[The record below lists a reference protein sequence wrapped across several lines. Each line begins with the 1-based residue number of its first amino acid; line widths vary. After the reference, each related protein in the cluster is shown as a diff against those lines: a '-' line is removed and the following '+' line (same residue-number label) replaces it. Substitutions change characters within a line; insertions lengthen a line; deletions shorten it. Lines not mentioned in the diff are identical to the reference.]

1 MKKTT
6 LLPAAAILAGG
17 VIAMATLMP
26 GNDQLRQV
34 RQQEGAAPMLLA
46 ERVPASQSVRKS
58 PLARANENLRTIDL
72 WNLGTK
78 FFAGGNTTPSS
89 ENPLTWTTSGDYNDF
104 QVYEQDFKWTTMV
117 GATYTFTAN
126 VSSDVACIPCLYICY
141 FDANAGY
148 IYQTAV
154 GSVNLNEENGFT
166 GTLEVSTNGFINSDM
181 PVVLMIGAS
190 TSGATVT
197 MSDISFTCSYEA
209 TPVQNYGEGSPEGVG
224 YRPEFEG
231 NFVTSTSAD
240 GATTVGYCLSDSV
253 AYVCGINTTAT
264 ELSIPNYIE
273 KDSKLMPVRGLGY
286 EYSCDFSNAQSL
298 KSLSLGV
305 GVHEISTSFSGSQLT
320 DLYAAYNQISVNAYC
335 EKSDLILHLPYG
347 AYRNNYDSYGFAR
360 VLIGQETAAYP
371 TPQYAD
377 YVIAGE
383 DEGTYFGM
391 QVVNNHLAVVEVF
404 TNAETV
410 TLPAIAP
417 YADGDYYVSM
427 AGYESNY
434 GAPTFTA
441 AAPNLKTL
449 KVPARY
455 SSININWSRSPITE
469 LYMAGAPIETNWTVP
484 SKVKVYVASQN
495 FYVQY
500 ESDSSWSGAMLT
512 PNGWDFEWL
521 TVNVGRL
528 GEFAQTYIELTEGDW
543 SYGSFVKVTGK
554 LNETDL
560 KNMKNMTN
568 LRKLDLSEAQFD
580 GLPSQW
586 MSNCQTLQEV
596 TLPDALHYISGYAF
610 SGCSNLVKVIGRGV
624 TVLDEYAFNNCYHLT
639 DFDVTKMDWI
649 KDYALSQ
656 CYAFKVEGLN
666 PNVRYI
672 GQYAFMETAIESI
685 ELNDGI
691 TAVGRGVFENCYE
704 LRSVKLPSSV
714 RSIASEAF
722 DGCESLVEL
731 NIPNAVTSIG
741 SYAFAGCHAL
751 PAIELPAGLLS
762 IGYDLFSDCTA
773 LKEIK
778 CKAVTPPITGGSFLN
793 GVDLTHCTLYVPPFV
808 IDEYRATENWLDFY
822 IIKPLLEPVEQI
834 TVTRA
839 MNFNLLSEDNAVLA
853 GNPDILLRSVTR
865 NYETSV
871 GQLSA
876 EGDGTLSAGKFT
888 FYHSFTRRGN
898 NIDARTSLINNAE
911 NMRADVVETSISLE
925 VNTWHFFSL
934 QYDVMME
941 DVYSLNGT
949 DYVIREYNAERRA
962 TGDGTVSNWDNVP
975 ADGVLKAGKGYI
987 IMAANNLTN
996 ENGNSLAAI
1005 VRFPS
1010 RNTTSKNN
1018 VFTSS
1023 NVIVPLEEHVAEFAH
1038 NRSWNLVG
1046 NPYPCYYRLN
1056 TLMDGF
1062 MTPVVIWRGNSY
1074 QAYSP
1079 VDDDVILRPCEAFFV
1094 QRPLDAENM
1103 TFSAEGRMHFNEAL
1117 NANATPGLR
1126 VAAAPVMDN
1135 RRVFNFNVE
1144 GQGSTDRARIV
1155 LNEEAKAGY
1164 DQFDAAKF
1172 FAEKS
1177 EGVEVFVSADTRY
1190 DICERPEGNGTAILG
1205 MRAAKAGE
1213 YTISLSG
1220 RGYENTSVKLTD
1232 LKTGAEV
1239 DLKAGSYTFEAEAG
1253 EVEERFMLTFVND
1266 LSGIDGIN
1274 GDADADV
1281 KIYSVSGVLVYEG
1294 RLSDFNAPKG
1304 VYIVTENGKAY
1315 KINK

>member
-17 VIAMATLMP
+17 VIAMATLLP
-26 GNDQLRQV
+26 GKDQLRQV
-34 RQQEGAAPMLLA
+34 RQQDGAAPMLFA
-46 ERVPASQSVRKS
+46 ERVPASESVRKA
-58 PLARANENLRTIDL
+58 PRAVTSENLKTIDL
-72 WNLGTK
+72 WNMGTRVC
-78 FFAGGNTTPSS
+78 GGSVTPTG
-89 ENPLTWTTSGDYNDF
+89 ENPLSWTSEGNYSDF
-104 QVYEQDFKWTTMV
+104 QMYEQDFQWKTIV

-126 VSSDVACIPCLYICY
+126 VSSTVACVPGVYLCY
-141 FDANAGY
+141 YNEETGY

-154 GSVNLNEENGFT
+154 GSVNLNAENGFT
-166 GTLEVSTNGFINSDM
+166 GTLEVTTQEYADSGL
-181 PVVLMIGAS
+181 PVVLMVGS
-190 TSGATVT
+190 NTSGADIT

-209 TPVQNYGEGSPEGVG
+209 APAQAYGEGAPEGLG
-224 YRPEFEG
+224 YCQEYEG
-231 NFVTSTSAD
+231 NFVTTTSSD
-240 GATTVGYCLSDSV
+240 GTTVGYYLQDSE
-253 AYVCGINTTAT
+253 AYVCGINTTST
-264 ELSIPNYIE
+264 ELSIPSFLE
-273 KDSKLMPVRGLGY
+273 KDSKLISVRSLGY
-286 EYSCDFSNAQSL
+286 GYNGCDFSNAQSL
-298 KSLSLGV
+298 TSLSLSG
-305 GVHEISTSFSGSQLT
+305 GISTISASFTGSQLT
-320 DLYAAYNQISVNAYC
+320 DLYVDYNNVSINVYC

-347 AYRNNYDSYGFAR
+347 AYRDNYDSYGFSR
-360 VLIGQETAAYP
+360 VLIGQETTAYP

-377 YVIAGE
+377 YVIAGSE
-383 DEGTYFGM
+383 EGTYFGM
-391 QVVNNHLAVVEVF
+391 KVIDSHLAVVEVF
-404 TNAETV
+404 TSAETV
-410 TLPAIAP
+410 TLPATAP
-417 YADGDYYVSM
+417 YVGGEFYVTQ

-434 GAPTFTA
+434 GSPSLTA
-441 AAPNLKTL
+441 AAPSLNTV
-449 KVPARY
+449 KVP
-455 SSININWSRSPITE
+455 SSYTFLNINWSRSPITD
-469 LYMAGAPIETNWTVP
+469 LYMNSAPIQTYWTVP
-484 SKVKVYVASQN
+484 SKVKVYVSSQN
-495 FYVQY
+495 YYVQY
-500 ESDSSWSGAMLT
+500 EANASWSGAMLT
-512 PNGWDFEWL
+512 PDGWDFEWL

-543 SYGSFVKVTGK
+543 SLGTLVKVTGK

-560 KNMKNMTN
+560 KNMKKMTN

-580 GLPSQW
+580 GLPTQW
-586 MSNCQTLQEV
+586 MSNNQTIQEV
-596 TLPDALHYISGYAF
+596 TLPDALNYISGYAF
-610 SGCSNLVKVIGRGV
+610 NNCPKLVKVISRGV
-624 TVLDEYAFNNCYHLT
+624 TVLDEYAFRGCYSLT
-639 DFDVTKMDWI
+639 DFDMTKMDWI
-649 KDYALSQ
+649 KEYALSG
-656 CYAFKVEGLN
+656 CSLFKVEGLN

-672 GQYAFMETAIESI
+672 GQYAFNGTAIESI

-691 TAVGRGVFENCYE
+691 TAVGSGVFRECSK
-704 LRSVKLPSSV
+704 LKSVKLPST
-714 RSIASEAF
+714 
-722 DGCESLVEL
+722 
-731 NIPNAVTSIG
+731 VTSIG
-741 SYAFAGCHAL
+741 SYAFYNCAMLKELNIPTAVWNINNSAFSDCSSL
-751 PAIELPAGLLS
+751 TAIELPAGLQS
-762 IGYDLFSDCTA
+762 VGYDMFLNCSS

-778 CKAVTPPITGGSFLN
+778 CKAVTPPATGGSFVL
-793 GVDLTHCTLYVPPFV
+793 GMDLTHCTLYVPPFV

-822 IIKPLLEPVEQI
+822 IIKPLNEPVEQI

-888 FYHSFTRRGN
+888 FYHDFTRRGYSA
-898 NIDARTSLINNAE
+898 DARTSLINNAE
-911 NMRADVVETSISLE
+911 NMRADVVETSLNLE
-925 VNTWHFFSL
+925 KDTWHFFSL
-934 QYDVMME
+934 QYDVMMD
-941 DVYSLNGT
+941 DVYTLNGT
-949 DYVIREYNAERRA
+949 DFVIREYNAERRA

-987 IMAANNLTN
+987 IMAANNTRD

-1046 NPYPCYYRLN
+1046 NPYPCFYRLN
-1056 TLMDGF
+1056 TLMDDF
-1062 MTPVVIWRGNSY
+1062 MTPVVIWRGSSY

-1103 TFSAEGRMHFNEAL
+1103 TFSAEGRMHFNEAF
-1117 NANATPGLR
+1117 NATGTPGLH
-1126 VAAAPVMDN
+1126 VVAAPVVDN

-1144 GQGSTDRARIV
+1144 GQGSSDRARIV
-1155 LNEEAKAGY
+1155 LNEEAKDGY

-1177 EGVEVFVSADTRY
+1177 EGVEVFVNADTRY

-1205 MRAAKAGE
+1205 IRAAKAGE

-1232 LKTGAEV
+1232 LKTGAVV
-1239 DLKAGSYTFEAEAG
+1239 DLKAGSYTFDAEEG

-1266 LSGIDGIN
+1266 LSGIESIN
-1274 GDADADV
+1274 GEVDADV
-1281 KIYSVSGVLVYEG
+1281 KIYSVSGILVFEG